1 MKVVIFL
8 VFAWS
13 FIYAN
18 TMVHFEKGW
27 KLVGVLSSMDS
38 MKNFDNSNVELMWGF
53 NADEQKWEGYSP
65 DSAISKK
72 ISDNNIATL
81 GSLQPYQAV
90 WILSKE
96 AWSLEIA
103 NATPQSEPAND
114 SIVLKKGWNLVT
126 IPNKTI
132 VWKNFFGDAVVWK
145 YDEAWSVNDASLNF
159 PTITNIKESEG
170 IWVNSKEDATIDMG
184 NQLSKLTTFDSNEEM
199 LSYLREMKKSNY
211 YRYSYMPVH
220 DTNDTTINDTTIALP
235 TVDAT
240 TEGAATGNDAKDADA
255 SGTNLQESGVDES
268 DILKHDGKHIFSLDS
283 ANKQIFITSFENI
296 ALKNYKAINT
306 LSTAN
311 QGSVVAMYLQSN
323 RLILISNDANYL
335 FMEGGATVGTMMKS
349 GMYPYSN
356 STSAK
361 ITIYDTTDIN
371 NIVELSSH
379 AIDGNYEES
388 RLINGKLF
396 FITKFYP
403 EVQYDYPKIYI
414 DTVCSKLN
422 MQEIYGSCS
431 STTPVVMGDIAL
443 TNQIE
448 SCSYGA
454 DYFAYQDNQCYIYN
468 YDENGKTWKYDYENP
483 IVTSENFTPKIVSN
497 GVTSEL
503 IEPSKFYVPQKLDQD
518 SAITTVSTFDIS
530 SAAYK
535 ESISFLGN
543 TQTYYA
549 SQTSLYLV
557 SNEYP
562 LYYNFYDF
570 TERQM
575 IYKFALG
582 DTLSYKGRGFVD
594 GTMLNQFSMSEKD
607 EYLRVATTRGN
618 AWSGAGTENSVF
630 TLKESNETLEIKGT
644 LSGLGK
650 ENERIMAVRFMGDR
664 GFVVTFKQT
673 DPLYTLD
680 MSNPL
685 NPKAVGEL
693 SIPGFSSYL
702 HVVDE
707 NRVLSIGRDAD
718 ATTGRTLG
726 PQLQLFDVTNFANPL
741 LVDKT
746 SIGGSYT
753 YSSAEYNHKAFV
765 YRPSDLM
772 FGLQYTDFEST
783 SSTNNFGIFQVDGM
797 SIKKIQTM
805 YKPLADYYWG
815 GENRGLLFDLNSTT
829 YGALFEG
836 SKILSDTILN
846 GE

>member
-1 MKVVIFL
+1 MKTLIFL
-8 VFAWS
+8 VFTWS

-18 TMVHFEKGW
+18 STVHFDKGW
-27 KLVGVLSSMDS
+27 KLVGVLFAMDS
-38 MKNFDNSNVELMWGF
+38 MKNFDNSHVELMWGF

-72 ISDNNIATL
+72 ISDNNISTL
-81 GSLQPYQAV
+81 NSIQPYQAV

-103 NATPQSEPAND
+103 NATLQSEPTND
-114 SIVLKKGWNLVT
+114 SIILKKGWNLVT

-132 VWKNFFGDAVVWK
+132 ASKNFFGDAVVWK

-170 IWVNSKEDATIDMG
+170 LWVNSKEDATIEMG

-211 YRYSYMPVH
+211 YRYNYLPVAVM
-220 DTNDTTINDTTIALP
+220 TPTIPPQAN
-235 TVDAT
+235 DAT
-240 TEGAATGNDAKDADA
+240 AGAAADNTQNVADA
-255 SGTNLQESGVDES
+255 SVTNLQEIGVDES
-268 DILKHDGKHIFSLDS
+268 DILKHDGKYIFSIDS
-283 ANKQIFITSFENI
+283 VNKQIFITSFENI
-296 ALKNYKAINT
+296 ALKNYKALNT
-306 LSTAN
+306 ISTAS
-311 QGSVVAMYLQSN
+311 QGSVVCMYLQNN
-323 RLILISNDANYL
+323 RLILISNETNYL
-335 FMEGGATVGTMMKS
+335 WMEGAMNADMKS
-349 GMYPYSN
+349 ALYPYAN
-356 STSAK
+356 SQNAK

-371 NIVELSSH
+371 NIVELSSY
-379 AIDGNYEES
+379 AIDGTYQES

-403 EVQYDYPKIYI
+403 EVQYDYPKIYV
-414 DTVCSKLN
+414 DTICSKLN
-422 MQEIYGSCS
+422 IQEIYGSCS
-431 STTPVVMGDIAL
+431 GTTPVLMGDVAL
-443 TNQIE
+443 TNQTE

-454 DYFAYQDNQCYIYN
+454 DYSAYQDNQCYIYN
-468 YDENGKTWKYDYENP
+468 YDEDGKTWKYDYENP
-483 IVTSENFTPKIVSN
+483 TVTSENFTPKIISN

-503 IEPSKFYVPQKLDQD
+503 VEPSRFYVPQKLDQD
-518 SAITTVSTFDIS
+518 STITTISTFDIE
-530 SAAYK
+530 SAIYK

-549 SQTSLYLV
+549 SLTSLYLV

-562 LYYNFYDF
+562 LYYNFDNF
-570 TERQM
+570 EERQM

-607 EYLRVATTRGN
+607 EYLRVATTKGN
-618 AWSGAGTENSVF
+618 TWSGAGTENSVF
-630 TLKESNETLEIKGT
+630 TLKENNETLEVKGT

-650 ENERIMAVRFMGDR
+650 EGERIMAVRFMGDR

-680 MSNPL
+680 LSNPL
-685 NPKAVGEL
+685 SPKAVGEL
-693 SIPGFSSYL
+693 SIPGFSRYL

-718 ATTGRTLG
+718 TITGQALG
-726 PQLQLFDVTNFANPL
+726 LQLQLFDVTDFTNPQ

-746 SIGGSYT
+746 TIGGSYT

-772 FGLQYTDFEST
+772 FGLQYTDFVATAST
-783 SSTNNFGIFQVDGM
+783 ENFGIYKVDGM
-797 SIKKIQTM
+797 SIKKIHTM
-805 YKPLADYYWG
+805 SKPLVDYYWG
-815 GENRGLLFDLNSTT
+815 DENRGLIFDLNNTS

-836 SKILSDTILN
+836 SNILSDTILN

>member
-1 MKVVIFL
+1 MKALIFL

-18 TMVHFEKGW
+18 TMVHFDKGW
-27 KLVGVLSSMDS
+27 KLVGVLSSMDT
-38 MKNFDNSNVELMWGF
+38 MKNFDNSHVELMWGF

-72 ISDNNIATL
+72 ISDNNISTL

-96 AWSLEIA
+96 AWSLEIV
-103 NATPQSEPAND
+103 NSTPQSEPAND

-145 YDEAWSVNDASLNF
+145 YDEAWIVNDASLNF

-170 IWVNSKEDATIDMG
+170 IWVNSKEETSISMG
-184 NQLSKLTTFDSNEEM
+184 NQLSKLTTFDSSEEM

-211 YRYSYMPVH
+211 YRYSFMPVH
-220 DTNDTTINDTTIALP
+220 DTNNTDIALP
-235 TVDAT
+235 T
-240 TEGAATGNDAKDADA
+240 ADA
-255 SGTNLQESGVDES
+255 SANENPKVADATSTNLQESGVDES
-268 DILKHDGKHIFSLDS
+268 DILKHDGKYIFSLDS
-283 ANKQIFITSFENI
+283 INKQIFITSFENI
-296 ALKNYKAINT
+296 ALKNYKALNT
-306 LSTAN
+306 ISTTEK
-311 QGSVVAMYLQSN
+311 GSIVSMYLQNN
-323 RLILISNDANYL
+323 RLILISSDTNFL
-335 FMEGGATVGTMMKS
+335 FVVGGADDGTVIKS
-349 GMYPYSN
+349 ALYPYS
-356 STSAK
+356 SSANAK
-361 ITIYDTTDIN
+361 VTIYDTTDIN

-379 AIDGNYEES
+379 AIDGTYEES

-403 EVQYDYPKIYI
+403 DVQYDYPKIYA
-414 DTVCSKLN
+414 DTICSKLN
-422 MQEIYGSCS
+422 LQKIYGACS
-431 STTPVVMGDIAL
+431 STTPVLMGDIAV
-443 TNQIE
+443 TNQVE
-448 SCSYGA
+448 SCTYGA
-454 DYFAYQDNQCYIYN
+454 DYYTYQDNQCYIYN
-468 YDENGKTWKYDYENP
+468 YDSDGRTWKYDYENP

-497 GVTSEL
+497 GASSEL

-518 SAITTVSTFDIS
+518 SAITTISTFDIA
-530 SAAYK
+530 SAIYK

-549 SQTSLYLV
+549 SQTSLYLI

-607 EYLRVATTRGN
+607 DYLRVATTKGN
-618 AWSGAGTENSVF
+618 TWSGAGTENSVF
-630 TLKESNETLEIKGT
+630 TLKENNETLEVKGT

-680 MSNPL
+680 MSDPL
-685 NPKAVGEL
+685 HPKAVGEL
-693 SIPGFSSYL
+693 SIPGFSRYL

-707 NRVLSIGRDAD
+707 NRVLSIGRDAN
-718 ATTGRTLG
+718 TITGQALG
-726 PQLQLFDVTNFANPL
+726 LQLQLFDVTDFTNPL

-746 SIGGSYT
+746 TIGGSYT

-772 FGLQYTDFEST
+772 FGLQYSNLETT
-783 SSTNNFGIFQVDGM
+783 GSTNNFGIFQMDGM
-797 SIKKIQTM
+797 SIKKVHTM
-805 YKPLADYYWG
+805 SKALVDYYWG
-815 GENRGLLFDLNSTT
+815 DANRGLIFDLNSTT

-836 SKILSDTILN
+836 SNILSDTILN